1 MSKSVARFSDRL
13 PTKMGPLRQWLAL
26 DRHCYGSLTLIDC
39 SQVRYSTRRRLWRSV
54 VPEHIIPEG
63 TTACLCRRLEN
74 ETKRNE
80 KKGERNNNK
89 TTARKP
95 ALCAH
100 TQKWK
105 PQESSTVHSK
115 GATRTLKALSEKAS
129 KQPNKTRNAY
139 IQQ

>member
-1 MSKSVARFSDRL
+1 MK
-13 PTKMGPLRQWLAL
+13 
-26 DRHCYGSLTLIDC
+26 
-39 SQVRYSTRRRLWRSV
+39 
-54 VPEHIIPEG
+54 
-63 TTACLCRRLEN
+63 
-74 ETKRNE
+74 